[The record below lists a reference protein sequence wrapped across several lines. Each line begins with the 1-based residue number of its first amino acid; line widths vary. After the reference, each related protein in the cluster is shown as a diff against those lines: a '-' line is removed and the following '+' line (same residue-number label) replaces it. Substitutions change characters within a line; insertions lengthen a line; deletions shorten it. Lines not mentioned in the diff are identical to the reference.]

1 VRFPDHRHA
10 GPQKLFLIGLLATL
24 ISTGCA
30 SLRVPPPEA
39 GGFVLRGKLAVVEG
53 DQSVSARFL
62 WRQSGERFSI
72 DLWGPLGQGQLRLE
86 GDQHELVLFDGAG
99 GVLTRGS
106 HEAVMAAQLGWTLPL
121 AVLPAWVQGRP
132 HPTLP
137 TADSRTD
144 GDGRLEGFSQ
154 LDWAISLGRYR
165 AIEKASGDRSM
176 PHLVSATRG
185 VYRVRLAISEWQF

>member
-1 VRFPDHRHA
+1 VRFPDRSHA
-10 GPQKLFLIGLLATL
+10 GSLKLFLAGLLLAL
-24 ISTGCA
+24 ISAGCA
-30 SLRVPPPEA
+30 SLRVPPPEP
-39 GGFVLRGKLAVVEG
+39 GGFILRGKLAVVEG

-62 WRQSGERFSI
+62 WRQSGDHFAI

-132 HPTLP
+132 DPTLP

-144 GDGRLEGFSQ
+144 GDGRLESFSQ

-165 AIEKASGDRSM
+165 AIEKASGDRNM
-176 PHLVSATRG
+176 PHLVSARRG